1 MATPKI
7 EPLSGLRMI
16 HSSQKNRPLNK
27 LLNING
33 NKVQNAKKF
42 NNNVWFNNICKLLL
56 KIIKIQALVHEIK
69 YL

>member
-42 NNNVWFNNICKLLL
+42 NNNV
-56 KIIKIQALVHEIK
+56 
-69 YL
+69 